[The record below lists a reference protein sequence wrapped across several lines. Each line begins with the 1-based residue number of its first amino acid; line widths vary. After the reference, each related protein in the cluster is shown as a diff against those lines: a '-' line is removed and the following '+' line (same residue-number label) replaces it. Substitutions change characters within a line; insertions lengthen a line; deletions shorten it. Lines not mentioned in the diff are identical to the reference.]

1 MSGARSGATTGSAPE
16 TGDADPRAG
25 AGAAGRAGR
34 VGRVAVARLLDHD
47 VTSSRFAAHLA
58 VADCCG
64 RVGPVGVHRALR
76 RQRQECHKSRTR
88 GATEFRRLGTFA
100 FVTPR
105 ARTIPL
111 DACVGGRDLTEPR
124 LDRAGERLVVAT
136 SDADGSTLELIR
148 LEPRGIAGRRTIV
161 ANPAPR
167 TGRGFGGGCWCWSHD
182 ERAVVYAAVD
192 GNLWWQSIDDPT
204 GPTPAARRLTD
215 HGPERVAQAPHAAPD
230 GSGVVYVLDQSEVWW
245 LPLDGGAAER
255 LDDGC
260 ADFCFDPQVRPD
272 ASAVVWLAWN
282 VPHMPWD
289 HARLV
294 TVSIGR
300 SAHGRR
306 SEFVPPHSVQQPRFA
321 PDGTRVC
328 VRDDTGW
335 NNVWWGDRPLVDEP
349 FEHAGP
355 TWGLGQRSFAVSPD
369 GTRVAFTRNEAGF
382 GRLCV
387 VDVGDG
393 VVTELGRGV
402 HGQLSWSGRRIA
414 ALRSGARTPT
424 EVVVYDVGTG
434 ERTQV
439 MVASTATWDRALLA
453 EPEPLTVHASDGG
466 RVHARWYRA
475 DADRRAPE
483 EPPRMICWLHGGPTD
498 QWQVSFMPRIAYW
511 RAQGWDVLV
520 PDHRGSTGHGRDY
533 QQALRERWGELDV
546 DDVADVVGHAHAVGM
561 ATPARTVLIGGSA
574 GGFTVLNVVRHHPG
588 LVAAA
593 VVAYPVAD
601 LADLAERS
609 HRFERHY
616 TRTLVGDPPPPPAVD
631 TRARDRSPTWW
642 ADRIRTPLLV
652 LHGED
657 DPVVPVGQSR
667 VLVERIRA
675 AGGDVD
681 LVVYPG
687 EGHGFRR
694 REHQLDEYTR
704 IAAFLERHVAPGSH
718 QR

>member
-1 MSGARSGATTGSAPE
+1 M
-16 TGDADPRAG
+16 
-25 AGAAGRAGR
+25 
-34 VGRVAVARLLDHD
+34 
-47 VTSSRFAAHLA
+47 
-58 VADCCG
+58 
-64 RVGPVGVHRALR
+64 
-76 RQRQECHKSRTR
+76 
-88 GATEFRRLGTFA
+88 
-100 FVTPR
+100 TPR
-105 ARTIPL
+105 ARTIPV

-124 LDRAGERLVVAT
+124 LDRSGRRLVVAS
-136 SDADGSTLELIR
+136 SDPDASSLVLVELDPTGRPASTH
-148 LEPRGIAGRRTIV
+148 TVV

-167 TGRGFGGGCWCWSHD
+167 TGRGLGGGCWSWSHD

-192 GNLWWQSIDDPT
+192 GNLWWQPLPGTAGGDQLEP
-204 GPTPAARRLTD
+204 ARRLTD
-215 HGPERVAQAPHAAPD
+215 HGPERVAQAPHVAPD

-245 LPLDGGAAER
+245 APLSGSPCRR
-255 LDDGC
+255 LDDGR
-260 ADFCFDPQVRPD
+260 ADFCFDPQVHPD
-272 ASAVVWLAWN
+272 STSVVWLAWN

-294 TVSIGR
+294 RVPVVSG
-300 SAHGRR
+300 GTT
-306 SEFVPPHSVQQPRFA
+306 SEFVPPSSVQQPRFA

-369 GTRVAFTRNEAGF
+369 GDRVAFTRNESGF
-382 GRLCV
+382 GRLCI
-387 VDVGDG
+387 VDVASGR
-393 VVTELGRGV
+393 VVEVGRGV
-402 HGQLSWSGRRIA
+402 HGQLSWAGGRIA

-424 EVVVYDVGTG
+424 EVVVYD
-434 ERTQV
+434 ERTGDRRQV
-439 MVASTATWDRALLA
+439 MVASTVTWDRELLV
-453 EPEPLTVHASDGG
+453 EPETLTVDAIDEG
-466 RVHARWYRA
+466 RVHARLYRTDPA
-475 DADRRAPE
+475 ARGAE

-498 QWQVSFMPRIAYW
+498 QWQVTFMPRIAYW

-520 PDHRGSTGHGRDY
+520 PDHRGSTGHGRAY

-546 DDVADVVGHAHAVGM
+546 DDVAAVLRHAHETGLAQ
-561 ATPARTVLIGGSA
+561 PSRTVLIGGSA

-616 TRTLVGDPPPPPAVD
+616 TRTLVGEPPPPPEVD
-631 TRARDRSPTWW
+631 ERARDRSPTWW
-642 ADRIRTPLLV
+642 ADRITTPLLV

-694 REHQLDEYTR
+694 REHQLDEYRR
-704 IAAFLERHVAPGSH
+704 IASFLERHVAPATH